1 MIHLIDLALQKTI
14 APLITQKMVDIL
26 EETIAE

>member
-14 APLITQKMVDIL
+14 APLITEKMVDIL
-26 EETIAE
+26 AETIAE